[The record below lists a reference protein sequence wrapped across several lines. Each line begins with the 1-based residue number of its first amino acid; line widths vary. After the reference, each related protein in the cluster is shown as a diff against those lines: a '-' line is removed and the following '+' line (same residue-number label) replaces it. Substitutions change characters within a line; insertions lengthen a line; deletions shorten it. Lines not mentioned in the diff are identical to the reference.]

1 MIALALVAALAGQSL
16 VDERSALI
24 AQAVDQIAAP
34 YGELTYAL
42 GLCAKTYPLGASDP
56 YVVQAKRDVAELGLR
71 EITFAL
77 ARIEAVSYAEGVEDA
92 KSSRTTVRGCS
103 NVIAEAGEQVSQN
116 VNGLRGLM
124 HQLAE

>member
-1 MIALALVAALAGQSL
+1 M
-16 VDERSALI
+16 
-24 AQAVDQIAAP
+24 
-34 YGELTYAL
+34 
-42 GLCAKTYPLGASDP
+42 
-56 YVVQAKRDVAELGLR
+56 VQAKRDVAEMGIR

-116 VNGLRGLM
+116 VGGLRGLLYRL
-124 HQLAE
+124 QQQ